1 MSTTFLSEYY
11 ITQIYVRQY
20 IFSYYNIFMSIINVF
35 NSEMDLFSGYPKQF
49 YFQLKNIFNDYWYDF
64 LDFANSKNLT
74 IRPVVLRNVEHF
86 PIR

>member
-1 MSTTFLSEYY
+1 
-11 ITQIYVRQY
+11 
-20 IFSYYNIFMSIINVF
+20 MSIINVF
-35 NSEMDLFSGYPKQF
+35 NSEKELYSFYPKQF
-49 YFQLKNIFNDYWYDF
+49 YFQLKDIFNDYWYDF